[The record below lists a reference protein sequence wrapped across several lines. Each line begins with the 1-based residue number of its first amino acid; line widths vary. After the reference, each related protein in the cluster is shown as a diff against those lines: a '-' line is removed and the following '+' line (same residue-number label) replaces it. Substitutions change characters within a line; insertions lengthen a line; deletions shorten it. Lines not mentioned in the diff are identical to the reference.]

1 VLQLVNCRNPLEA
14 RAIHTVSNI
23 GYTTMSFACRL
34 PLTNFLAC
42 VFVLFSVKTWK
53 NEHYE
58 YHGQCDMVL
67 AKDAEF
73 ANGLG
78 LEVQIRTKLVRFWSY
93 IKSAAIRIGSDI
105 VEIEGTADNSD
116 FALHYWINLEYRG
129 EVGTLG
135 GFPLTIKKPKATSH
149 KTIIEIDLSSKYP
162 GQMIEISAWKEF
174 IRVDFKNGSEASYGN
189 TVGMLGDFKTGQTL
203 SRDGVTVMDDFW
215 AFGNEWQ
222 VLPTDDMLFHSVEQP
237 QFPKKCIEPEDPQ
250 GERRRRLEE
259 SSITEEQAERAC
271 DGIKDPL
278 DRKDCVYDILA
289 TQDLDMTGAY

>member
-1 VLQLVNCRNPLEA
+1 M
-14 RAIHTVSNI
+14 I
-23 GYTTMSFACRL
+23 
-34 PLTNFLAC
+34 
-42 VFVLFSVKTWK
+42 
-53 NEHYE
+53 
-58 YHGQCDMVL
+58 L
-67 AKDAEF
+67 AKDAKF

-105 VEIEGTADNSD
+105 IEIEGSADSSD
-116 FALHYWINLEYRG
+116 FDLHYWINLEYRG
-129 EVGTLG
+129 KVGTLG

-162 GQMIEISAWKEF
+162 GQMIEVSAWKEF
-174 IRVDFKNGSEASYGN
+174 VRVDFKNGSEASYGN
-189 TVGMLGDFKTGQTL
+189 AVGMLGDFKTGKTL

-215 AFGNEWQ
+215 ALGNEWQ

-237 QFPKKCIEPEDPQ
+237 QFPKKCIEPEDPR

-259 SSITEEQAERAC
+259 SSITEEQAEKAC
-271 DGIKDPL
+271 GGIKHPL